1 MSATMDSDL
10 FASYLHCPHLTTEGR
25 TFPVT
30 VKYLEEVY
38 EELQYSLDP
47 DSDAA
52 FHPGS
57 SRNTLKASIQDKASS
72 KLNTFHN
79 FFHHFDSRSE
89 KNLLGANWGDDG
101 SFSPDTLNR
110 NYDPEI
116 YSSN

>member
-10 FASYLHCPHLTTEGR
+10 FASYLQCPHLTTEGR

-47 DSDAA
+47 ESNAA

-57 SRNTLKASIQDKASS
+57 SPNTLKASIQDKASS
-72 KLNTFHN
+72 KLT
-79 FFHHFDSRSE
+79 S
-89 KNLLGANWGDDG
+89 
-101 SFSPDTLNR
+101 TQ
-110 NYDPEI
+110 
-116 YSSN
+116 